1 MLRQVSQ
8 GLDKIMELC
17 HQLHSLVQTMSDPLT
32 AKEKSQIDSIA
43 MVRKRERER
52 AYKNSC
58 TYTTCNN
65 DNIIFQIIIY
75 FQTFSRQ
82 SSLLFRILS
91 NVKASLSSPHLTQL
105 LLRID
110 YNKFFSSHTS
120 LLAYTSS
127 LTTS

>member
-52 AYKNSC
+52 ERERAYKNLC
-58 TYTTCNN
+58 TYTKVLVIM
-65 DNIIFQIIIY
+65 II
-75 FQTFSRQ
+75 S
-82 SSLLFRILS
+82 
-91 NVKASLSSPHLTQL
+91 
-105 LLRID
+105 
-110 YNKFFSSHTS
+110 FFK
-120 LLAYTSS
+120 
-127 LTTS
+127 

>member
-52 AYKNSC
+52 ERAYKNLC
-58 TYTTCNN
+58 TYTKVLVIM
-65 DNIIFQIIIY
+65 II
-75 FQTFSRQ
+75 S
-82 SSLLFRILS
+82 
-91 NVKASLSSPHLTQL
+91 
-105 LLRID
+105 
-110 YNKFFSSHTS
+110 FFK
-120 LLAYTSS
+120 
-127 LTTS
+127 